1 MGPLRE
7 ADDALSPGATLG
19 GVFPVEGL
27 RFGYALH
34 PLAPGRF
41 GFRRW
46 RYELWHGNHLHA
58 AGWCTTQRAAAHA
71 LRRHAARV
79 GHAIFGLTPS
89 PTAIAAGDGEVPPGA
104 TVRFEAGAVSLTL
117 VPRAVEQELRAQ
129 LA

>member
-1 MGPLRE
+1 MF
-7 ADDALSPGATLG
+7 D
-19 GVFPVEGL
+19 VEGL

-58 AGWCTTQRAAAHA
+58 AGWRTSRRAAESA

-79 GHAIFGLTPS
+79 GHAIFGLSPS
-89 PTAIAAGDGEVPPGA
+89 ADAIASVDGEVPLGA
-104 TVRFEAGAVSLTL
+104 TVRIDAGAVSLML
-117 VPRAVEQELRAQ
+117 VPRPVEQELRAQ

>member
-1 MGPLRE
+1 MF
-7 ADDALSPGATLG
+7 D
-19 GVFPVEGL
+19 VEGL

-58 AGWCTTQRAAAHA
+58 AGWRTSRRAAESA

-79 GHAIFGLTPS
+79 GHAIFGLSPS
-89 PTAIAAGDGEVPPGA
+89 PAAIAAGDGEVPLGA
-104 TVRFEAGAVSLTL
+104 TVRIEAGAVSLTL
-117 VPRAVEQELRAQ
+117 VPRPVEQELRAQ

>member
-1 MGPLRE
+1 MF
-7 ADDALSPGATLG
+7 D
-19 GVFPVEGL
+19 VEGL

-58 AGWCTTQRAAAHA
+58 AGWRTSRRAAESA

-79 GHAIFGLTPS
+79 GHAIFGLSPS
-89 PTAIAAGDGEVPPGA
+89 PAAIAAGDGEVPLGA
-104 TVRFEAGAVSLTL
+104 TVRIEAGAVSLTL
-117 VPRAVEQELRAQ
+117 VPRPVEPELRAQ

>member
-1 MGPLRE
+1 MIG
-7 ADDALSPGATLG
+7 
-19 GVFPVEGL
+19 VEGI
-27 RFGYALH
+27 RFGYQLH

-58 AGWCTTQRAAAHA
+58 AGWRTSRRAAESA

-89 PTAIAAGDGEVPPGA
+89 PAAIAAGDGDVPLGA
-104 TVRFEAGAVSLTL
+104 TVRLEAGAVSLTL
-117 VPRAVEQELRAQ
+117 VPRVVEQELRAQ
-129 LA
+129 L

>member
-1 MGPLRE
+1 MF
-7 ADDALSPGATLG
+7 D
-19 GVFPVEGL
+19 VEGL

-58 AGWCTTQRAAAHA
+58 AGWRTSRRAAESA
-71 LRRHAARV
+71 LRKHAARV
-79 GHAIFGLTPS
+79 GHAIFGLSPS
-89 PTAIAAGDGEVPPGA
+89 PDAIAAGDGEVPQGA
-104 TVRFEAGAVSLTL
+104 TVRIDAGAVSLTL
-117 VPRAVEQELRAQ
+117 VPRPVEQELRAQ

>member
-1 MGPLRE
+1 MF
-7 ADDALSPGATLG
+7 D
-19 GVFPVEGL
+19 VEGL

-58 AGWCTTQRAAAHA
+58 AGWRTSRPAAESA

-79 GHAIFGLTPS
+79 GHAIFGLSPS
-89 PTAIAAGDGEVPPGA
+89 PAAIAAGDGEVPLGA
-104 TVRFEAGAVSLTL
+104 TVRIEAGAVSLTL
-117 VPRAVEQELRAQ
+117 VPRPVEQELRAQ